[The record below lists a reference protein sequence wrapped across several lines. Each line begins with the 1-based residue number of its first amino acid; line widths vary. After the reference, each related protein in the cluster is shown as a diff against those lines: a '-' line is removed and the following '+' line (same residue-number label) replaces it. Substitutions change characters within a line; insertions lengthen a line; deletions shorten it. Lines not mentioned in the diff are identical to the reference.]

1 MRVCSAADFV
11 RITASWGIIS
21 AGLIAVGCGDPD
33 LTLRIRIPTAQ
44 QSTTDVVAVELYEP
58 SATQPLDCDAM
69 AFDTV
74 PQRAREISRIRTVY
88 LDEGSGPIGPVD
100 RLSTTLVVAHALS
113 ATSQSIASGCAAIA
127 PFRADLTLELE
138 LEPTIAVELTGPRA
152 TAPIGET
159 IAKTVS
165 VADLDGNP
173 RQNTELRWIA
183 VGARGERTAA
193 SAATDAAGKAE
204 LAIDPPPA
212 AGPVTIQLRARWAS
226 SNPTILS
233 GFVLPEI
240 SSTTVAPVGADVD
253 YAAGRFLDDQRWSIA
268 AVVDAEGQAL
278 LRYCSALDRP
288 RCDPPTRISGA
299 GPVARLSTNDGDR
312 LLLAEPRA
320 VQIYRAKTLLYEQTH
335 AHGPARRALLAG
347 ACPETSAALVI
358 FGNDE
363 REVYD
368 ANARVRS
375 NAPARSIAA
384 TPVASGCVS
393 TDADDERRTY
403 FARTAEG
410 RWLLALPSGGG
421 STPTLV
427 PWLGL
432 PPPVAFGP
440 PASAEALLL
449 GIKTRVDALVIA
461 RGTVS
466 LTERAVTTLTSDPIP
481 SSPLAMATGDI
492 DGDGALDIVALVPYL
507 STEGPPGVD
516 APVVGLWTVLAAKT
530 GDARVAGM
538 LPLPRL
544 QPCQSKLL
552 VHDMDA
558 DGVDEVVVASSG
570 NCASLDDTR
579 AAPAELRLLD
589 LSRDPS

>member
-1 MRVCSAADFV
+1 
-11 RITASWGIIS
+11 
-21 AGLIAVGCGDPD
+21 
-33 LTLRIRIPTAQ
+33 
-44 QSTTDVVAVELYEP
+44 
-58 SATQPLDCDAM
+58 
-69 AFDTV
+69 
-74 PQRAREISRIRTVY
+74 
-88 LDEGSGPIGPVD
+88 
-100 RLSTTLVVAHALS
+100 
-113 ATSQSIASGCAAIA
+113 
-127 PFRADLTLELE
+127 
-138 LEPTIAVELTGPRA
+138 
-152 TAPIGET
+152 
-159 IAKTVS
+159 
-165 VADLDGNP
+165 
-173 RQNTELRWIA
+173 
-183 VGARGERTAA
+183 
-193 SAATDAAGKAE
+193 
-204 LAIDPPPA
+204 
-212 AGPVTIQLRARWAS
+212 VTIQLRARWAS

-384 TPVASGCVS
+384 TPSRRAASRPTPTTSVGPTSLARPRADGCWRS
-393 TDADDERRTY
+393 PGRR
-403 FARTAEG
+403 FN
-410 RWLLALPSGGG
+410 
-421 STPTLV
+421 PTLV